1 MKKYLFLVIFL
12 INFSHLYGQ
21 FNGVNR
27 IINNGNMRFGN
38 GTELSIDASGNFKQ
52 PFYFSNTYNSF
63 RKLTYRGSL
72 SSKIAIGGD
81 GVDDW
86 NLNGTSLSNPI
97 MSNQVFDSNNFTIS
111 SGIGSGTIK
120 VKGEITVGSAQFELI
135 NSYSLG
141 LDDKYIKITTTLKN
155 ISSSAI
161 SNIRYWIGT
170 EHDYIGNT
178 DWLNKKRGNLVNGSF
193 EVLTNMNQR
202 ASALKVTGGSQGIFI
217 FTKSSR
223 GNNVQ
228 AGWGWSID
236 NNSTLIDPDLSVID
250 VTNDGSYS
258 MYVRLNDLAVG
269 ESDSFTW
276 YYAAADMNVL
286 DQVVS
291 DVFEEVDIDSDND
304 GL

>member
-1 MKKYLFLVIFL
+1 MKKHLFLVIFFINL
-12 INFSHLYGQ
+12 IHLYGQ

-202 ASALKVTGGSQGIFI
+202 ASALKVTGGSQSIFI

-250 VTNDGSYS
+250 VTNDGSQH
-258 MYVRLNDLAVG
+258 VC
-269 ESDSFTW
+269 SFK
-276 YYAAADMNVL
+276 
-286 DQVVS
+286 
-291 DVFEEVDIDSDND
+291 
-304 GL
+304 